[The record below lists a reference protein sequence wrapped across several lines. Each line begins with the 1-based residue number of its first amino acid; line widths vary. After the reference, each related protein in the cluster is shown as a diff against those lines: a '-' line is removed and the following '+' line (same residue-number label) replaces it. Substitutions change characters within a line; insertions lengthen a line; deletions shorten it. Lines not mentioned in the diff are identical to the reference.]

1 MRAYQY
7 IIGLLFGLLIFT
19 QPCPAPV
26 LDSYQTFMG
35 AGDPADARRV
45 GNNAILVR
53 GTGTRNF
60 YYLEVDPATGK
71 LPVDATF
78 PAGINVTNFP
88 ATVSVDYGLPT
99 VSTIRTA
106 AMLGIGTTAVSNSNP
121 VPMSDA
127 GGSITVDGTV
137 AVSNLP
143 ATADTDY
150 GAAGASTIRTAAM
163 LGVGAAAV
171 SNANPVPMS
180 DAGGTITV
188 DGTVAVSNLPTTADT
203 DYGAPGASTLRSA
216 AMLGVGTAAVSNGN
230 PVPISDAGGAIT
242 VDGTVA
248 VSNLPATADT
258 NFGTP
263 GASTL
268 RTAAMLGVGS
278 TAVSTGN
285 PVPTAAVGRTYV
297 TSVRNDYSSTAVT
310 TGAWVQLVA
319 STSAP
324 INALTLFDSCGQ
336 TLELGTGAAASE
348 TRALI
353 IPPGGIDGQFLLNF
367 STGTRISVRA
377 ISGTCA
383 SGELN
388 ITAFG

>member
-1 MRAYQY
+1 MSILLEGQSICRDYVVYRLRNLAFLMCCFAPPFLQAAPLDTYQSF
-7 IIGLLFGLLIFT
+7 IAG
-19 QPCPAPV
+19 
-26 LDSYQTFMG
+26 
-35 AGDPADARRV
+35 GDPADARRV

-180 DAGGTITV
+180 DAGGAITI

-203 DYGAPGASTLRSA
+203 NYGAAGAST
-216 AMLGVGTAAVSNGN
+216 
-230 PVPISDAGGAIT
+230 I
-242 VDGTVA
+242 
-248 VSNLPATADT
+248 
-258 NFGTP
+258 
-263 GASTL
+263 

-278 TAVSTGN
+278 TAVSTSN
-285 PVPTAAVGRTYV
+285 PVPTAAVGRGYV

-310 TGAWVQLVA
+310 TGAWVQLIA
-319 STSAP
+319 STASA

-336 TLELGTGAAASE
+336 TLELGTGAAAAE
-348 TRALI
+348 TRVLL
-353 IPPGGIDGQFLLNF
+353 IPPGGLDGQFLLNIA
-367 STGTRISVRA
+367 SGTRVSVRA
-377 ISGTCA
+377 VSASCS
-383 SGELN
+383 SGELTF
-388 ITAFG
+388 TAFS